1 MSEIYINTITEVD
14 TSQETPVETT
24 YKIEAQRL
32 SQGNVGDSKH
42 PVYFENGI
50 PVKAQIDNET
60 GEISPVEAN
69 NSVGLGKGRK

>member
-1 MSEIYINTITEVD
+1 MDWN
-14 TSQETPVETT
+14 
-24 YKIEAQRL
+24 
-32 SQGNVGDSKH
+32 
-42 PVYFENGI
+42 ENGI